1 MENLETRINKL
12 REWRQ
17 TVKHL
22 RGQHD
27 QRKHNRWPSGYIAQT
42 YEPVSRRS
50 NLISQRNLVGDSL
63 AMWKR
68 DYGSVQSFDN
78 LPFAINSG
86 TLLNRITNVDMK
98 PAVGIPI
105 PTGIQLADLMSDK
118 KQRPNNILLT
128 KHLMERGYEVE
139 KKLSKNARTRLWGL
153 GEGYFSDLEG
163 TKNPKLSRAEFER
176 KSTQW
181 QRAYIAAL
189 QKYTTDAKGKPL
201 PKTNIAEAYAKATD
215 YADHVE
221 HITKSGTPYD
231 MARQMYALG
240 MLRDSS
246 VIGPKG
252 LAGAPGDIGAQEFVL
267 RKLLAVPAK
276 LWEKYKPG
284 TPITDLPYMNDLF
297 TTTQYGNFVDF
308 KDNAYFILD
317 AMSRGDTSIFGYVQ
331 NKFPEMST
339 HLIDVIKQG
348 KQGFEI
354 TPIPS
359 PLLSTVTEGDVNTAP
374 KFAPASASEFG
385 TKPAQ
390 PVATAP
396 SQINTTDFVY
406 DARTKTMV
414 PRSSAQLAEAI
425 DPGGLITSAIKQ
437 TGRGEVNNV
446 NIENLMET
454 ARSLAQSTGI
464 PLEIVT
470 TFMTYWQHGSQTVGQ
485 YPAPMLVRMQQA
497 AAELFGLQLGE
508 NGQQLNAYQEF
519 LMKEALRLTQG
530 GQQLGSSSNDRF
542 MRTYVENLH
551 LFQDYFERNYH
562 TWTDADEMTPIKRAE
577 APKELAPYMSRLES
591 EWDTYRAEKD
601 KPEPP
606 LTPQER
612 FEFRKK
618 IFDFY
623 QQNQIVPR
631 SVEYIPGTPYRN
643 GQDAR
648 KALLKAV
655 YDKTQAMLADAG
667 IKQATL
673 YRSVAL
679 TKEQLDVIQDDIRQR
694 TKNKNFTVYNLDGTF
709 NAASLADIDIQLPRN
724 AMESWSYDFHTAN
737 TLGAS
742 IDTGNPI
749 FDRSTVRSG
758 KEPKGRT
765 IMAELTLATNVD
777 AARIVS
783 TPASGFGQYGEGEI
797 VITGNKGD
805 SVRVA
810 AANGRKAGDKELGY
824 NIWVDQKTGKSKSI
838 AEITKILRERMQL
851 SSAYY
856 WYTGYQGMSMAYTAF
871 REQYI
876 RRRAELIKEA
886 TDMGVHR

>member
-1 MENLETRINKL
+1 MQYYFKSRSTIRGRGRFND
-12 REWRQ
+12 RES
-17 TVKHL
+17 TIYIS
-22 RGQHD
+22 
-27 QRKHNRWPSGYIAQT
+27 PSDSSPT
-42 YEPVSRRS
+42 K
-50 NLISQRNLVGDSL
+50 RN
-63 AMWKR
+63 
-68 DYGSVQSFDN
+68 F
-78 LPFAINSG
+78 
-86 TLLNRITNVDMK
+86 
-98 PAVGIPI
+98 
-105 PTGIQLADLMSDK
+105 
-118 KQRPNNILLT
+118 
-128 KHLMERGYEVE
+128 
-139 KKLSKNARTRLWGL
+139 
-153 GEGYFSDLEG
+153 
-163 TKNPKLSRAEFER
+163 
-176 KSTQW
+176 
-181 QRAYIAAL
+181 
-189 QKYTTDAKGKPL
+189 
-201 PKTNIAEAYAKATD
+201 AEAYKKATD

-221 HITKSGTPYD
+221 HIAKSGTPYD

-284 TPITDLPYMNDLF
+284 TPITDIPYINSLF
-297 TTTQYGNFVDF
+297 TSTQYGNQVDL
-308 KDNAYFILD
+308 KENAYNILD
-317 AMSRGDTSIFGYVQ
+317 AMTRGDTSIFAFVQ
-331 NKFPEMST
+331 KKFPEMST
-339 HLIDVIKQG
+339 HLIDVLNQA

-374 KFAPASASEFG
+374 KFAPVSASEFG
-385 TKPAQ
+385 KRPAQ

-396 SQINTTDFVY
+396 NQINTTDFVY

-464 PLEIVT
+464 PLEVVT
-470 TFMTYWQHGSQTVGQ
+470 SFMTYWQHGSQTIGQ

-530 GQQLGSSSNDRF
+530 GQQLGSSSSDRF
-542 MRTYVENLH
+542 MRTYAENLH
-551 LFQDYFERNYH
+551 LFQDYFEKNYH
-562 TWTDADEMTPIKRAE
+562 TWTDADQMTPIMAAD
-577 APKELAPYMSRLES
+577 APKELAPYMSRPEN
-591 EWDTYRAEKD
+591 EWDTFREK
-601 KPEPP
+601 KKTPEPP
-606 LTPQER
+606 LTPQQR
-612 FEFRKK
+612 FELKK
-618 IFDFY
+618 QISDFY
-623 QQNQIVPR
+623 EKNQMVPR

-694 TKNKNFTVYNLDGTF
+694 TKNKNFN
-709 NAASLADIDIQLPRN
+709 
-724 AMESWSYDFHTAN
+724 
-737 TLGAS
+737 
-742 IDTGNPI
+742 
-749 FDRSTVRSG
+749 
-758 KEPKGRT
+758 
-765 IMAELTLATNVD
+765 
-777 AARIVS
+777 
-783 TPASGFGQYGEGEI
+783 
-797 VITGNKGD
+797 
-805 SVRVA
+805 
-810 AANGRKAGDKELGY
+810 
-824 NIWVDQKTGKSKSI
+824 
-838 AEITKILRERMQL
+838 
-851 SSAYY
+851 
-856 WYTGYQGMSMAYTAF
+856 
-871 REQYI
+871 
-876 RRRAELIKEA
+876 
-886 TDMGVHR
+886 

>member
-12 REWRQ
+12 KEWRQ
-17 TVKHL
+17 TVKHM
-22 RGQHD
+22 RGRHD
-27 QRKHNRWPSGYIAQT
+27 QRSHNRWPAGYIAQT

-50 NLISQRNLVGDSL
+50 NFISQRNLVGDSL

-68 DYGSVQSFDN
+68 DNGAVQSFDD
-78 LPFAINSG
+78 LPFTINSG
-86 TLLNRITNVDMK
+86 TLLNRITNLDTQFAPVTQ
-98 PAVGIPI
+98 I
-105 PTGIQLADLMSDK
+105 PTGIQLADQMGDK
-118 KQRPNNILLT
+118 SPKPNNILLA
-128 KHLMERGYEVE
+128 KYLMERGYEVTE
-139 KKLSKNARTRLWGL
+139 GKSKGARTRYWGT
-153 GEGYFSDLEG
+153 GDAYFKDLQR
-163 TKNPKLSRAEFER
+163 TVTPKLSREQFER

-201 PKTNIAEAYAKATD
+201 AKTNIAEAYKKATD

-221 HITKSGTPYD
+221 HIAKSGTPYD
-231 MARQMYALG
+231 MARNMYALG

-267 RKLLAVPAK
+267 RKLLAVPTK

-284 TPITDLPYMNDLF
+284 TPITDIPYINSLF
-297 TTTQYGNFVDF
+297 TSTQYGNQVDL
-308 KDNAYFILD
+308 KQNAYNILD
-317 AMSRGDTSIFGYVQ
+317 AMTRGDTSIFAFVQ
-331 NKFPEMST
+331 KKFPEMST
-339 HLIDVIKQG
+339 HLIDVLNQA

-385 TKPAQ
+385 RRPAQ

-464 PLEIVT
+464 PLEVVT
-470 TFMTYWQHGSQTVGQ
+470 SFMTYWQHGAQTIGQ

-508 NGQQLNAYQEF
+508 NGKQLNPYQEF

-530 GQQLGSSSNDRF
+530 GQQLGSSSSDRF

-551 LFQDYFERNYH
+551 LFQDYFEKNYH
-562 TWTDADEMTPIKRAE
+562 TWTDADQMTPIMSADS
-577 APKELAPYMSRLES
+577 PKELAPYMSRPEN
-591 EWDTYRAEKD
+591 EWDTFRAK
-601 KPEPP
+601 KKTPEPP
-606 LTPQER
+606 LTPQQR
-612 FEFRKK
+612 FELKK
-618 IFDFY
+618 QISDFY
-623 QQNQIVPR
+623 QKNQMVPR

-694 TKNKNFTVYNLDGTF
+694 TGNKKFTVYNPDGTF
-709 NAASLADIDIQLPRN
+709 NASSLADIDIQLPRN

-742 IDTGNPI
+742 VDTGNPI
-749 FDRSTVRSG
+749 FDRSVVESG

-783 TPASGFGQYGEGEI
+783 TPATGFGQYGEGEI

-824 NIWVDQKTGKSKSI
+824 NVWVDQKTGKSKSI

-851 SSAYY
+851 NNTYY